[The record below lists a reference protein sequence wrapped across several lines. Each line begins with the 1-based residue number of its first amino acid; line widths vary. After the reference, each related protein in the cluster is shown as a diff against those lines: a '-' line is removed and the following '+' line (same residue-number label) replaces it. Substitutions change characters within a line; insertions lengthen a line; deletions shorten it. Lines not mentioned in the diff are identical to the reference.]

1 MLNDVQ
7 FLEDGLGRLTVYEG
21 DGEEYQTFV
30 SPECVEAIKDY
41 LASRERVGE
50 VLGPDSLLFRDKF
63 DYQGDRR
70 QKKLSPSELHP
81 TTEHNLRTTIL
92 RLWQRAGVRKAND
105 GRPFKCD
112 HGLRKFAKT
121 QMSRAGMKW
130 EDNEVLLGHAFSYN
144 KPSMEHLQEE
154 YLKAVPFLCVDE
166 KYALKWELEREHRA
180 HEDRWQKARLENLE
194 QKQVI
199 SELLARQDW
208 LERIADALAEIPEV
222 AAKLREHAR

>member
-1 MLNDVQ
+1 MLVMASGGLRIGALPGLMLNDVQ

-81 TTEHNLRTTIL
+81 TTEHNLR
-92 RLWQRAGVRKAND
+92 
-105 GRPFKCD
+105 
-112 HGLRKFAKT
+112 
-121 QMSRAGMKW
+121 
-130 EDNEVLLGHAFSYN
+130 
-144 KPSMEHLQEE
+144 
-154 YLKAVPFLCVDE
+154 LCHSC
-166 KYALKWELEREHRA
+166 ALMR
-180 HEDRWQKARLENLE
+180 
-194 QKQVI
+194 
-199 SELLARQDW
+199 ST
-208 LERIADALAEIPEV
+208 P
-222 AAKLREHAR
+222 